1 MIVIIEVEETDVH
14 GTGASSSVNH
24 LPQIGIYSDVLIQTA
39 VGLTVELEHEDGLVI
54 EIMPP
59 PYQM

>member
-1 MIVIIEVEETDVH
+1 MIVIVEVKETDVH

-24 LPQIGIYSDVLIQTA
+24 LSQIYVHPDVPIQTA
-39 VGLTVELEHEDGLVI
+39 IRLAIELEHEDRLVI

>member
-1 MIVIIEVEETDVH
+1 MIVVIEVEETDVH

-24 LPQIGIYSDVLIQTA
+24 FSQIDIHSDVLIQTA
-39 VGLTVELEHEDGLVI
+39 IRLAIELKHEDRLVI

>member
-1 MIVIIEVEETDVH
+1 MIVIIEVEVTDVH
-14 GTGASSSVNH
+14 GSGASSSVNH
-24 LPQIGIYSDVLIQTA
+24 LSQIYVHPDVPIQTA
-39 VGLTVELEHEDGLVI
+39 IRLAIELEHKDRLVI

>member
-1 MIVIIEVEETDVH
+1 MIVVIEVEETDVH

-24 LPQIGIYSDVLIQTA
+24 LPQIDIHSDVLIQTA
-39 VGLTVELEHEDGLVI
+39 VGLTVELEHEDRLVI

>member
-1 MIVIIEVEETDVH
+1 MIVIIEVEEGNMHIAEINSAIYHLSQIDVH
-14 GTGASSSVNH
+14 
-24 LPQIGIYSDVLIQTA
+24 SDVPIQTA
-39 VGLTVELEHEDGLVI
+39 IRLAIELEHEDRLVI